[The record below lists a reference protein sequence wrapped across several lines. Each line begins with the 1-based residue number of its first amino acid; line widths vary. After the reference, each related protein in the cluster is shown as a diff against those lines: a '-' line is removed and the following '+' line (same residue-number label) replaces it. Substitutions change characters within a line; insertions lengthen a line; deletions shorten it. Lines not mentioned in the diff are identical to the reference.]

1 VTVWDRLLP
10 SSRSLENA
18 NVPITSQQL
27 ASLYGMGSRTA
38 AGVNVTQTSALRLV
52 PVLASIRL
60 IAETISTLPIGVFV
74 KDGPARREVAPP
86 GWVEAPNDGLN
97 QQEMVEECLASLLT
111 DGNEYAHTTRDRF
124 GEIVEVFPLAPRLV
138 TPDYDETGIVYRVPP
153 GLIDSARPLRAAK
166 RVTGDILHIR
176 GFRAPG
182 QLKGLSPIEYARQA
196 IGLGLAAEQF
206 GAEFFGQGAHPSG
219 VLEVPGEMTTSMAA
233 VLLDTWKR
241 NHSGMSNSH
250 EPAVLTGGMQWK
262 TVTIPPEDAQF
273 IATRGFQTAEVAR
286 IYRVPPHMIGDV
298 EKSTSWGTGIEEQAI
313 GFVVHTL
320 RPWIVRL
327 ETAISRLLPA
337 GQFLRFNVSGLLRGS
352 QKERYA
358 AYAQGRSWSWLSVN
372 DVLALEDMQPVD
384 GGDERIVPSNHTR
397 LGDDVAIAL
406 WRRSQAVLNLT
417 TAGYDPAQALALVG
431 LDPIDYTG
439 KPTPAPPPGSNPDDV
454 PDDDPSNDP
463 PPTTN
468 QP

>member
-1 VTVWDRLLP
+1 MTVWDRLLP
-10 SSRSLENA
+10 ASRSLENA

-27 ASLYGMGSRTA
+27 ASLYGLGARTA
-38 AGVNVTQTSALRLV
+38 AGVSVTQTSALRLV

-60 IAETISTLPIGVFV
+60 IAETISTLPFGVFV
-74 KDGPARREVAPP
+74 KDGAARREVTPP
-86 GWVEAPNDGLN
+86 GWLETPNDGLN
-97 QQEMVEECLASLLT
+97 PQEMVEEFLASLLT

-138 TPDYDETGIVYRVPP
+138 TPDYDDTGIVYRVPP
-153 GLIDSARPLRAAK
+153 GLMDTNQALRAAK
-166 RVTGDILHIR
+166 RVGGDILHIR

-219 VLEVPGEMTTSMAA
+219 VLEVPGEMTKPMAE

-241 NHSGMSNSH
+241 NHSGMTNSH

-327 ETAISRLLPA
+327 ETAISALLPA

-358 AYAQGRSWSWLSVN
+358 AYATGRSWSWLSVN

-406 WRRSQAVLNLT
+406 WRRSQAVLNLVN
-417 TAGYDPAQALALVG
+417 AGYDPAAAMAAVG
-431 LDPIDYTG
+431 MDPIDYVG
-439 KPTPAPPPGSNPDDV
+439 KPTLPDPGANPDDV
-454 PDDDPSNDP
+454 PVDDPSNDP
-463 PPTTN
+463 APTAD